1 MPNVNQA
8 VVSNEVTKIPDAQMS
23 TDSLGIWLAS
33 LPTTDSKLLVSN
45 KIKEQALFDLGKYAK
60 TQMEDNALA
69 RVPLK
74 RLLTEFPYT
83 SYEAEALYLSYLSAE
98 NKQAKTYFRTQ
109 LFDRFPDSI
118 YKLTILK
125 LETGALTDSKEQ
137 QAEKAYE
144 AAYLLFK
151 SNGFSEALRA
161 CQQMRINFPGSKS
174 EDKIVF
180 LSALCQAG
188 LKNTL
193 DYEKTLKQFVQLFPS
208 SPLKPEADARIKAI
222 PKNN

>member
-1 MPNVNQA
+1 MGNSKFGGFLEPKNKQSASMMPNLNQA
-8 VVSNEVTKIPDAQMS
+8 VVSNESTKIPDAQMS

-98 NKQAKTYFRTQ
+98 NKQSKSNFRTQ
-109 LFDRFPDSI
+109 LFDRFP
-118 YKLTILK
+118 
-125 LETGALTDSKEQ
+125 
-137 QAEKAYE
+137 
-144 AAYLLFK
+144 
-151 SNGFSEALRA
+151 
-161 CQQMRINFPGSKS
+161 
-174 EDKIVF
+174 
-180 LSALCQAG
+180 
-188 LKNTL
+188 
-193 DYEKTLKQFVQLFPS
+193 
-208 SPLKPEADARIKAI
+208 
-222 PKNN
+222 